1 MRAFVLNKPSGCI
14 SAARDFAD
22 RPTIYDHVP
31 THFPRLAHVGRL
43 DFNTEGLLLFT
54 DDGRLAQ
61 ALANPGFAGVADP
74 ETAPPIVKVYRLKL
88 RDRLD
93 PDDRRIARLRE
104 PLVFRSGPVTKPADV
119 RFVEH
124 RTRATW
130 LEVRIAEGRN
140 RQIRRLCERSR
151 LQVLKLRRIAI
162 GPLELGE
169 LKLRWCRPLERAE
182 IEELYAAA
190 MPLDPVPEIEPID
203 DGEAARLSRPPAPT
217 GGPAPTDP

>member
-1 MRAFVLNKPSGCI
+1 MVGPVRYFVLNKPPGCI
-14 SAARDFAD
+14 SAARDFAG
-22 RPTIYDHVP
+22 RPTVYEHVP
-31 THFPRLAHVGRL
+31 THFPRLPHVGRL

-61 ALANPGFAGVADP
+61 ALMNPGFKGLADP
-74 ETAPPIVKVYRLKL
+74 GAVPPIRKVYRLKV

-104 PLVFRSGPVTKPADV
+104 PLVFRSGYVTAPAEV
-119 RFVEH
+119 SFVEH

-130 LEVRIAEGRN
+130 LEVVLTEGRN

-151 LQVLKLRRIAI
+151 LQVLKLRRVAV

-169 LKLRWCRPLERAE
+169 LRLRWCRPLTV
-182 IEELYAAA
+182 EEVEVLYAAA
-190 MPLDPVPEIEPID
+190 MPEDPLPEIEAID
-203 DGEAARLSRPPAPT
+203 DSEEARAGRP
-217 GGPAPTDP
+217 GSG